1 MPSVAARH
9 IRVAEEFWSRQ
20 YADKTR
26 PVPLAVVKERLMQT
40 RDADSLP
47 NALVAKLLVEAD
59 YNQDGYL
66 NYEEYMTFVSVEL
79 SSIFAFLYFI
89 LRHSSFMQF

>member
-1 MPSVAARH
+1 MPPVAARH
-9 IRVAEEFWSRQ
+9 LKVAEEFWSRQ

-26 PVPLAVVKERLMQT
+26 PVPLAVVKERLMKG

-59 YNQDGYL
+59 INQDGYL
-66 NYEEYMTFVSVEL
+66 NYEEYMSFVSVWL
-79 SSIFAFLYFI
+79 DC
-89 LRHSSFMQF
+89 